1 MDVWEGVGL
10 RGSKPPSGVSP
21 VTTLLFPPRSREIEG
36 WSMGTGHG
44 DGSGAGGWVQTWVP
58 RLSYRVRFPLW
69 KKGRRLQASLWGK
82 RGRIHSVIVTLSC
95 VACGR
100 EIIAIVAA

>member
-21 VTTLLFPPRSREIEG
+21 VTTHLFPPRSRETGG
-36 WSMGTGHG
+36 WGMGTGHG
-44 DGSGAGGWVQTWVP
+44 DGSGAGGWVP

-82 RGRIHSVIVTLSC
+82 PGESTPLLLP
-95 VACGR
+95 
-100 EIIAIVAA
+100 